1 MKVKPR
7 YKLMYRKNEEGIL
20 DIVKVYMN
28 DQGEFIHYEIV
39 GKGTK

>member
-7 YKLMYRKNEEGIL
+7 YKLMYKYNEVTKVN

-28 DQGEFIHYEIV
+28 DQGEFIHYEV
-39 GKGTK
+39 AAKG